1 MDERKSLEICENLVK
16 HCIRMYDIVWVDM
29 EENEVLACT
38 GKHPA
43 IVIQNNMGNFN
54 SDYTIVMFGTTKIK
68 REYIPSN
75 FVIKANSYGLP
86 KDTMFK
92 ATTICAIHKSIIS
105 GYIGSIDD
113 DDMKKIIVDAYMSN
127 ITGKRDNFNN
137 DASKE

>member
-1 MDERKSLEICENLVK
+1 MEDRKTLVISESLIKSCV
-16 HCIRMYDIVWVDM
+16 RMYDVVWVDM
-29 EENEVLACT
+29 GEDEALACT
-38 GKHPA
+38 GRHPA

-54 SDYTIVMFGTTKIK
+54 SDFTIVMFGTTKIK

-92 ATTICAIHKSIIS
+92 ANTICSIHKSKIS
-105 GYIGSIDD
+105 DYIGSIDD

-127 ITGKRDNFNN
+127 VTGKRNNF
-137 DASKE
+137 DVDLKE